1 MTGFSSDRAGP
12 QLMNIATDGESY
24 GHHHRFGDMALAIA
38 LNALRESGASS
49 VNQLRRISGKIPPRL
64 GSPDSRKLLL
74 ELFPWG

>member
-1 MTGFSSDRAGP
+1 MTGFSSDRIGP

-38 LNALRESGASS
+38 LKRLRESGEARLT
-49 VNQLRRISGKIPPRL
+49 NYAEFLGKIPPLL
-64 GSPDSRKLLL
+64 GSPYSRKLLL